1 MTHVIQSLNEV
12 QRLTSDLLPT
22 LHRITYYSQVLIGDY
37 KYSSRSND
45 EIGWLMC
52 DGRTVNRSD
61 YPTLYSVIG
70 TTFGST
76 NASNFKLPDLRGR
89 VHGDAGSGTS
99 LTSRDIGDVIGTET
113 HTLTINEIPS
123 HNHGGTT
130 DAAGYAAS
138 SQAITAV
145 AGAGISAGD
154 DSGSHAHSIS
164 AQGGG
169 LAHNNMQPTAFAG
182 YTYIFAGITD
192 DA

>member
-89 VHGDAGSGTS
+89 VQRLILLLSM
-99 LTSRDIGDVIGTET
+99 RF
-113 HTLTINEIPS
+113 P
-123 HNHGGTT
+123 
-130 DAAGYAAS
+130 
-138 SQAITAV
+138 AITTVEQLMPLVMLPVHKLLQLLLVLVLVQEMILEAMHILFLHRVV
-145 AGAGISAGD
+145 ALHITICSQLLSPVIHISLLE
-154 DSGSHAHSIS
+154 SLMMRRFNFI
-164 AQGGG
+164 
-169 LAHNNMQPTAFAG
+169 TAILQHTSNAR
-182 YTYIFAGITD
+182 
-192 DA
+192 

>member
-52 DGRTVNRSD
+52 DGRTVNVSD
-61 YPTLYSVIG
+61 YPALYSVIG

-89 VHGDAGSGTS
+89 VHGDAGSGAS
-99 LTSRDIGDVIGTET
+99 LTVRQVGDVVGEET
-113 HTLTINEIPS
+113 HTLTVNEMPS

-130 DAAGYAAS
+130 GAAGYATAVQS
-138 SQAITAV
+138 ITA
-145 AGAGISAGD
+145 AGGAGIDAAD
-154 DSGSHAHSIS
+154 NTGSHTHSIS
-164 AQGGG
+164 SQGGG

-182 YTYIFAGITD
+182 YTFIFGGITA